1 MSYPPNPPEGSY
13 PPAETP
19 QHAQGEQYPSPP
31 AAPYSAPPPYTPP
44 QQPPTVYPP
53 VAPQPPYQPP
63 VEQASSPFEA
73 GQPTAQV
80 PVSGFPPPTSPAP
93 APPAQPSYLPGAAPV
108 PSYPGQP
115 SGFGEGYPASG
126 MPHTSALPAV
136 SGPPG
141 MDPLSGPPMYNPPL
155 SGSPY
160 GEAPKP
166 KRGLAVPL
174 LAALTVL
181 FFLVSAVMTGLFI
194 TKNGDYDKKVS
205 EVKVRDTTISSL
217 NSQLT
222 DLKTQLQAAKDQID
236 ASTQKQTGTQ
246 NELDEVRKEKQ
257 VVSNCLSLLEQAIVA
272 ANKGDKATVDS
283 TVQQAQQ
290 PCDEAQRYLN

>member
-1 MSYPPNPPEGSY
+1 V
-13 PPAETP
+13 
-19 QHAQGEQYPSPP
+19 
-31 AAPYSAPPPYTPP
+31 PYSAPPPYSPPP
-44 QQPPTVYPP
+44 QRPTLYPP

-63 VEQASSPFEA
+63 AEQASSPFEP

-80 PVSGFPPPTSPAP
+80 PASGFPPPTSPAP
-93 APPAQPSYLPGAAPV
+93 AQPAQPSYLPGAAPV
-108 PSYPGQP
+108 PSFPSQP
-115 SGFGEGYPASG
+115 SGYGEGYPASG
-126 MPHTSALPAV
+126 LPNTSALPAV

-141 MDPLSGPPMYNPPL
+141 MDPLSGPPMYSPPL

-160 GEAPKP
+160 GEPPKP
-166 KRGLAVPL
+166 KRSPVTAI

-181 FFLVSAVMTGLFI
+181 FFLVSAVMTALFI
-194 TKNGDYDKKVS
+194 TKSGDYDKKVS
-205 EVKVRDTTISSL
+205 ELKVRDTTISSL

-222 DLKTQLQAAKDQID
+222 DLKTQLQAAKDQLD

-246 NELDEVRKEKQ
+246 NELDEVKKEKQ

-290 PCDEAQRYLN
+290 PCDEAQKYLN